1 MDWRDGLRLIAESN
15 WQTCREHRW
24 YPEATIAQPP
34 LTPNGLAGLE
44 AALSL
49 FDGFD
54 LAVTEKMMFVT
65 AVHQTVLHA
74 ALNMLMEERSRARF
88 QVDDAEVFAGATA
101 FLGKMAASG
110 RYPRVTELFT
120 TVGSGPQDGDTERD
134 WILAGVDL
142 ILDGIA
148 ARLAST
154 APGSPSPGRP

>member
-49 FDGFD
+49 FDGYD
-54 LAVTEKMMFVT
+54 LTVTEKMMFVT

-88 QVDDAEVFAGATA
+88 QIDDAEVFAGATA

-148 ARLAST
+148 ARLVQRAASN
-154 APGSPSPGRP
+154 